1 MLWPDARPDVSPEEL
16 LFSEYRPPHADR
28 PWMLVNMIASID
40 GAASDELGRS
50 GGLGSAADR
59 RLFLAT
65 RALADVIIAG
75 ATTVMAEDYGP
86 PRVRAEL
93 RALREA
99 RGLAPRP
106 RLAVV
111 SGTLSLDPARRL
123 FAEGGEPPIVLTGTA
138 PDPDRRAALA
148 AVAEVIECG
157 TGAPGRVDWHRALA
171 ELRGRGYATAVME
184 GGPRSNGQLVVDDLI
199 DELSLTVSPRLA
211 GGGGPRIAHG
221 PPVASMRA
229 MRLAR
234 VLEEDG
240 FLFLRYLRE
249 R

>member
-1 MLWPDARPDVSPEEL
+1 AAVVEDQRDNLWIGGGFPGSCGGAAPAARTGERGGRDRAGANRGYGPSVRMLWPDAHPDVSPEEL
-16 LFSEYRPPHADR
+16 LLSEDRPPHADR

-93 RALREA
+93 GALREA

-171 ELRGRGYATAVME
+171 ELRCRGYAT
-184 GGPRSNGQLVVDDLI
+184 
-199 DELSLTVSPRLA
+199 
-211 GGGGPRIAHG
+211 
-221 PPVASMRA
+221 
-229 MRLAR
+229 
-234 VLEEDG
+234 
-240 FLFLRYLRE
+240 
-249 R
+249 